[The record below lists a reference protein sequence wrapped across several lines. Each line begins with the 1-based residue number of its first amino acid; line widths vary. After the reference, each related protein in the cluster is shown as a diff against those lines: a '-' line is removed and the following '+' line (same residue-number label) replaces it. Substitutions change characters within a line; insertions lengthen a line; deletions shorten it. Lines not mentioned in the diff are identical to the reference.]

1 MDFCQENKLCIADTQ
16 YQQHPRRLYTWTSP
30 GGMYRN
36 QIDYIICKQRWKS
49 SLQSAKT
56 LPGADYGTD
65 HELLTTRLKVKL
77 KKNKAVQKPVKYNL
91 NNIPEAYNVQ
101 VKNRFSILDHEERHP
116 EELW

>member
-1 MDFCQENKLCIADTQ
+1 
-16 YQQHPRRLYTWTSP
+16 
-30 GGMYRN
+30 MYIN

-56 LPGADYGTD
+56 LPGTDCGKD
-65 HELLTTRLKVKL
+65 HEVITAKLKVKL

-91 NNIPEAYNVQ
+91 NNIPEPYNIQ
-101 VKNRFSILDHEERHP
+101 VKNRFSILDLEERHP